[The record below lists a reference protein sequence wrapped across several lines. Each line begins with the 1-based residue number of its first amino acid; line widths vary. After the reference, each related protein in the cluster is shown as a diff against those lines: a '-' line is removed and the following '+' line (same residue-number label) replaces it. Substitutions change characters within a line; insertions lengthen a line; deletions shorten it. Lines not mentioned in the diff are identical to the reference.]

1 MLFIKAIMLAALIRL
16 LLATSK
22 PFLCSGIYTAVSVI
36 FGLAIGTKFLAVLVG
51 GAIVFG
57 LTSLYFSL
65 LDRFED
71 STGLF
76 WLIAGLGIFIGMV

>member
-22 PFLCSGIYTAVSVI
+22 PFLCSDIYTAVSVI

>member
-22 PFLCSGIYTAVSVI
+22 PILCSGIYTAVSVF
-36 FGLAIGTKFLAVLVG
+36 FGLALGTKFLTVLVS

-57 LTSLYFSL
+57 LTSLYFTL

-71 STGLF
+71 SAGLF
-76 WLIAGLGIFIGMV
+76 WFIAVLGIFIGMV